1 MASQEEIGR
10 DPRRTP
16 SVLGRMQRLTAMDIF
31 LYMVGAVVGLPLVGA
46 AAIEQLGPLTRS
58 LSLIA
63 GITIIG
69 IIIYGGL
76 GTKPGETD
84 GGG

>member
-10 DPRRTP
+10 DLGRTS
-16 SVLGRMQRLTAMDIF
+16 SVLDRPRKLAAMDIL
-31 LYMVGAVVGLPLVGA
+31 LYMLAVTVGLPLVGA
-46 AAIEQLGPLTRS
+46 AAIESLGWLARS
-58 LSLIA
+58 ISLIA
-63 GITIIG
+63 GVTIIG